1 MRRGREWRER
11 RPPPAA
17 MKTLGRSGHREWCA
31 EHVSSFCPKAYLV
44 SIFRPNPRRR
54 PTTTAPPDSA
64 LRLELRPGELV
75 LWDGRVCRLESLRGA
90 RARIQETIGADIREV
105 PVTELRGVPSFTTW
119 QLDQRLE
126 TLRGVDLVAWTKAQ

>member
-1 MRRGREWRER
+1 MS
-11 RPPPAA
+11 AA
-17 MKTLGRSGHREWCA
+17 SVQKRTLSAFSVQIHGEG
-31 EHVSSFCPKAYLV
+31 
-44 SIFRPNPRRR
+44 

-90 RARIQETIGADIREV
+90 RARIPETIGADIREV
-105 PVTELRGVPSFTTW
+105 PVTELRGVPSFTAL

-126 TLRGVDLVAWTKAQ
+126 TLRGVDQVVWTKAQQQ